1 MGALLESHAPP
12 RSLPRFSSSR
22 REWRAADGALI
33 SEIDGVGA
41 GVVELGLEHDSRPLR
56 SGDLV
61 VREVAELNVANGGL

>member
-1 MGALLESHAPP
+1 MPHIAL
-12 RSLPRFSSSR
+12 RRTSLLR

-61 VREVAELNVANGGL
+61 VREVAELKAANGGL

>member
-1 MGALLESHAPP
+1 MPHIALR
-12 RSLPRFSSSR
+12 RSSLFR

-41 GVVELGLEHDSRPLR
+41 GVVELGPEHDSRPLR

>member
-1 MGALLESHAPP
+1 MPHIALR
-12 RSLPRFSSSR
+12 RSTSSR
-22 REWRAADGALI
+22 REWRAADALI

-41 GVVELGLEHDSRPLR
+41 GVVELGLQHDSRPLR